1 MSNEKIY
8 TLVESTSTGVVPVND
23 FTTDASPYINLI
35 SDKCTG
41 YTAANKIEGHNYVYT
56 NAYTRK
62 HNSQYDDIYI
72 AYDAKYSCNG
82 IPLNN
87 LNTYDNTYIKSSRV
101 VDVQNVN
108 VSNPIISI
116 EDYIVKYYKIPN
128 EISEDYT
135 SSAKKIY
142 TIKKREYNGA
152 ENKFI
157 DNWSNVKGKQENKL
171 MVNYYTNSNRTFFAD
186 NPNNYYM
193 IPDDLDI
200 DYDSNINILLT
211 LTRDQN
217 PNLKMNYFNMLKCD
231 EGDFISGWSYKTSKK
246 NGSNM
251 VSVIPKCIHYYYTSS
266 LESIAPV
273 TCPADGDWPVTNTG
287 RTASKSCPTGYAGT
301 VTRVCSDGQWKEPVS
316 NCSKIA
322 EITYCPAVASTATT
336 LAWPKTEQS
345 KTATQK
351 CPSGYTGTVT
361 RVCNADGTWNTEQRK
376 CTEETVFDK
385 LNNLGSISIGG
396 TDIYLWYIII
406 AFIVFIVLLLI
417 IKVKSKKEDPMEK
430 IWKMRMMGF

>member
-1 MSNEKIY
+1 MSSEKSYLLVKYTSSNAEQMSND
-8 TLVESTSTGVVPVND
+8 LSTN
-23 FTTDASPYINLI
+23 ASPYINLL
-35 SDKCTG
+35 SKSS
-41 YTAANKIEGHNYVYT
+41 TADDACNPDEAINDI
-56 NAYTRK
+56 NA
-62 HNSQYDDIYI
+62 SQYIFNKKLNS
-72 AYDAKYSCNG
+72 YDTIHINYNTQYKCND
-82 IPLNN
+82 IPLKTIYEYDNN
-87 LNTYDNTYIKSSRV
+87 SYKTYDFSDNVK
-101 VDVQNVN
+101 NVN
-108 VSNPIISI
+108 IHNPIINIDADKIS
-116 EDYIVKYYKIPN
+116 YVKIPTTATKV
-128 EISEDYT
+128 I
-135 SSAKKIY
+135 SSASKQIY
-142 TIKKREYNGA
+142 TITPHEYSSQDAIYYLGDTHVKSGRTMFYEKQSDGSIKPIDTQFDKKLHL
-152 ENKFI
+152 
-157 DNWSNVKGKQENKL
+157 SNPNSDIAVILWN
-171 MVNYYTNSNRTFFAD
+171 TNSNPSTST
-186 NPNNYYM
+186 
-193 IPDDLDI
+193 LKDI
-200 DYDSNINILLT
+200 LSCNSGDYIT
-211 LTRDQN
+211 
-217 PNLKMNYFNMLKCD
+217 
-231 EGDFISGWSYKTSKK
+231 GWSYKYYKDDGDNPLHHVDIIT
-246 NGSNM
+246 N
-251 VSVIPKCIHYYYTSS
+251 CIHYDITSS

-316 NCSKIA
+316 NCSKNT